1 MTPALVT
8 AGGLPRQHRRDQ
20 APRERHGRLHLVR
33 TDGFREDH
41 RADQHIA
48 GNREGPAYLMAAP
61 VDAGGAR
68 VSREATVPVHDMEL
82 AVVPAFVGRG
92 ELGNNVLRAHA
103 SF

>member
-1 MTPALVT
+1 
-8 AGGLPRQHRRDQ
+8 
-20 APRERHGRLHLVR
+20 
-33 TDGFREDH
+33 
-41 RADQHIA
+41 
-48 GNREGPAYLMAAP
+48 MAAP